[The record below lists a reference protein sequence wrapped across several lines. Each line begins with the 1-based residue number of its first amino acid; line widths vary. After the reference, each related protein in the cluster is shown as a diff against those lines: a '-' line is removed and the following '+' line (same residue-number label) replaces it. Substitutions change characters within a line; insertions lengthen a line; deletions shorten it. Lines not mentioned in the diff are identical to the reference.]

1 MLSCFISSYL
11 NGSVS
16 DLELVKNAKNR
27 EKEGGMRR
35 RPNTRFKRLIGGSNC
50 PILFLCRILVAVNRS
65 IAYTDACKQC
75 RQCAQIPLSL

>member
-1 MLSCFISSYL
+1 
-11 NGSVS
+11 
-16 DLELVKNAKNR
+16 
-27 EKEGGMRR
+27 MRR

-65 IAYTDACKQC
+65 IAYTDACKQY